1 MFLDKCFQEGD
12 DLKKICLVD
21 NYFMIVIKWYY
32 ELVMYVYGVF
42 KLKKIDVVF
51 YSFRD
56 W

>member
-1 MFLDKCFQEGD
+1 
-12 DLKKICLVD
+12 
-21 NYFMIVIKWYY
+21 MIVIKWYY
-32 ELVMYVYGVF
+32 ELVMYGVF